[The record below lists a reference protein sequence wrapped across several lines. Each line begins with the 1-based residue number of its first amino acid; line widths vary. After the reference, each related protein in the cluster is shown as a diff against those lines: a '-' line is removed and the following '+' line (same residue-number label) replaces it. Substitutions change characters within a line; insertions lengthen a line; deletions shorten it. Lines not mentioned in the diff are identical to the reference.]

1 MKLTYENKVAI
12 NENADIPD
20 INKVTD
26 SDMNEI
32 KNVVNNNDDEMIT
45 INTNLT
51 NATTYSTD
59 EIRVGTWLNKPLYR
73 KVLDVGS
80 KTFSSGDNYI
90 AHGINNFE
98 RAINLKYTMFFG
110 NNNYVLWD
118 KLLTLQA
125 TSTDIIASTTGSNS
139 FTQVYFI
146 LEYTKTTDV

>member
-1 MKLTYENKVAI
+1 MARNLINGTNIIIEENGDNI
-12 NENADIPD
+12 NMNLS
-20 INKVTD
+20 
-26 SDMNEI
+26 SDYSNSL
-32 KNVVNNNDDEMIT
+32 NNQ
-45 INTNLT
+45 LT
-51 NATTYSTD
+51 NINNSITTKTTYSTT
-59 EIRVGTWLNKPLYR
+59 ETVVGIWMNKPLYR

-98 RAINLKYTMFFG
+98 RAIYLKYTMFFG

-146 LEYTKTTDV
+146 LEYTKTTDVAS

>member
-1 MKLTYENKVAI
+1 MAKNLVNGTNIIIEENGDNI
-12 NENADIPD
+12 N
-20 INKVTD
+20 
-26 SDMNEI
+26 MNLSPAY
-32 KNVVNNNDDEMIT
+32 
-45 INTNLT
+45 NTNLQQEI
-51 NATTYSTD
+51 NDSFKENNIYSTD
-59 EIRVGTWLNKPLYR
+59 ETIIGTWMGKPIYR

-80 KTFSSGDNYI
+80 KTFSSGVNYI

-98 RAINLKYTMFFG
+98 RAIDLKYTMFFG

-146 LEYTKTTDV
+146 LEYTKTTD

>member
-1 MKLTYENKVAI
+1 MSKITYANKVAI
-12 NENADIPD
+12 NENPEIPD

-26 SDMNEI
+26 NDMNEI
-32 KNVVNNNDDEMIT
+32 KTVVNNNDDELIT

-51 NATTYSTD
+51 NATTYSTT
-59 EIRVGTWLNKPLYR
+59 ETVVGTWMGKPLYR

-90 AHGINNFE
+90 EHGIYNFE

-110 NNNYVLWD
+110 NSNYVLWD

-125 TSTDIIASTTGSNS
+125 TSTNIIASTTGSNS

-146 LEYTKTTDV
+146 LEYTKTTD

>member
-1 MKLTYENKVAI
+1 MRIKKVSQTTSTQAQVVDGYSTS
-12 NENADIPD
+12 A
-20 INKVTD
+20 TD
-26 SDMNEI
+26 SYSCNYVNGMN
-32 KNVVNNNDDEMIT
+32 
-45 INTNLT
+45 
-51 NATTYSTD
+51 TYSTN
-59 EIRVGTWLNKPLYR
+59 EIRVGTWMNKPLYR

-98 RAINLKYTMFFG
+98 RAIYLKYTMFFG

-146 LEYTKTTDV
+146 LEYTKTTD